1 MTTEE
6 TKTAE
11 QVVTE
16 ATETKD
22 VKEAKTAKP
31 STEEVKPKKVKAV
44 KVKAL
49 QPMAGL
55 GYSYFEG
62 DEFEVSSELAEV
74 WLEIKAVEILK

>member
-1 MTTEE
+1 MAKKE
-6 TKTAE
+6 T
-11 QVVTE
+11 
-16 ATETKD
+16 
-22 VKEAKTAKP
+22 
-31 STEEVKPKKVKAV
+31 V

-74 WLEIKAVEILK
+74 WLEIKAVEIIK